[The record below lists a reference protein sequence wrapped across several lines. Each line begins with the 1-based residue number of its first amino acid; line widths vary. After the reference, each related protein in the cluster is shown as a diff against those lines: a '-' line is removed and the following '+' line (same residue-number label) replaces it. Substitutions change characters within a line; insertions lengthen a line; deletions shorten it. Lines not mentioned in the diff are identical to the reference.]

1 MKIIDELQRCAN
13 GECLCKRA
21 MFNKKCYEYNG
32 TSVVQ
37 QIIQEYGMCPELLNA
52 ELEEVE
58 DKEYEDIDLLRDDNF
73 IITNEAHYP
82 LNKVEIALKDTINA
96 LIRNQKYILERLDK

>member
-32 TSVVQ
+32 TPVVQ

-58 DKEYEDIDLLRDDNF
+58 DKEYEDIEEL
-73 IITNEAHYP
+73 
-82 LNKVEIALKDTINA
+82 EIKHIEDTQHLVMKETINA
-96 LIRNQKYILERLDK
+96 LIRNQQKIIEQLKGYEK